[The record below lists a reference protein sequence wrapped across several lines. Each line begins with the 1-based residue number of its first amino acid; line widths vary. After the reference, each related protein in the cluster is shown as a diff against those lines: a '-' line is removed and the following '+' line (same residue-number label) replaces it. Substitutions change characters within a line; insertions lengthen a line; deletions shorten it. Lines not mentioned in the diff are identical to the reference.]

1 MQNSMQNASFLRLP
15 SWQAFSSVAIK
26 GLKVFLFYLAV
37 LSFCR
42 AFFIFWMHD
51 YMAAATGSADIA
63 LALWRGMR
71 LSFQTAGGLAL
82 FSLVPAALAR
92 LLHAPLENLAWRV
105 TSALSLTVLSIL
117 YAASFPYYRQYHT
130 GFHQLIFNTVNEDVY
145 ALFISLVQEFY
156 LPVRLAGALLLAFLL
171 YRALCL
177 LLACDFSA
185 LAERL
190 LPWRSL
196 RRALFL
202 LILALVALLSAFG
215 GSLRW
220 QDAVN
225 WENAGVTNDAFLNE
239 AILDNFQALYRAYV
253 LNSRFLACNGLDFT
267 VEEIERLAALHAGRP
282 ADTRDLDVY
291 LTREAEGAQIEKPRH
306 IFLIISESYANWP
319 LLEKYASLHIADPTK
334 ELLNAADT
342 VYCDTFLPNGS
353 STVSAVTGVVTGF
366 ADANLYLTTMPESFA
381 APYPTAIAPTFA
393 RLGYHTDFW
402 YAGPATWERIEPF
415 CRAQGFEQF
424 YSRGD
429 FSSDEG
435 SVWGVDDE
443 VLYGEVLSRIDPEQP
458 GLHVLL
464 NVSNHSPYTVDLAAK
479 GFPAEEVRA
488 ALPQEAQGDDALLK
502 ELGHYWYATQELAAF
517 LRAAKEKF
525 PEALF
530 VIVGDHADRYNIEKT
545 PSLYERYAIP
555 FILTGHGVKKG
566 LLDPEAAGSQIDIA
580 PTLIELIAP
589 RGFRY
594 EAVGRSLTR
603 GNRQGVNY
611 GFWITHSAI
620 GRTDTVPLVAEPIKD
635 RPAALDEEAMQDYIN
650 AVRALSWWRP
660 KYGPML
666 DEAKLEGR
674 E

>member
-1 MQNSMQNASFLRLP
+1 MPALPSRLP
-15 SWQAFSSVAIK
+15 SWQAFYSFAAK

-42 AFFIFWMHD
+42 AFFIFWLHD
-51 YMAAATGSADIA
+51 YMAATTGSADIA
-63 LALWRGMR
+63 LALWRGLR
-71 LSFQTAGGLAL
+71 LSCQTAGLLTL

-92 LLHAPLENLAWRV
+92 LLYAPLEALAWRV
-105 TSALSLTVLSIL
+105 TSALSLTALSIL
-117 YAASFPYYRQYHT
+117 YAASFPYYRQFHT
-130 GFHQLIFNTVNEDVY
+130 GFHQLIFNTANEDTF

-156 LPVRLAGALLLAFLL
+156 LPVRLLGALLLAVLL
-171 YRALCL
+171 YRALRL
-177 LLACDFSA
+177 LLA
-185 LAERL
+185 RNL
-190 LPWRSL
+190 LPAMPHLSFPWQLFSRV
-196 RRALFL
+196 LFL
-202 LILALVALLSAFG
+202 ALLVLAALLTVFG

-220 QDAVN
+220 QDAVD
-225 WENAGVTNDAFLNE
+225 WENAGITNDAFLNE
-239 AILDNFQALYRAYV
+239 AILDNFQALYRAYT
-253 LNSRFLACNGLDFT
+253 LNNRFLACNGLNFT

-282 ADTRDLDVY
+282 ADTLDLDVY
-291 LTREAEGAQIEKPRH
+291 LTQEAQGAQIDKPRH

-319 LLEKYASLHIADPTK
+319 LLEKYASLHIADPMK
-334 ELLNAADT
+334 EILRADDT
-342 VYCDTFLPNGS
+342 VYCDTFLPNGP
-353 STVSAVTGVVTGF
+353 STVAALTGIVTGF
-366 ADANLYLTTMPESFA
+366 ADANLYLTTMPESFGT
-381 APYPTAIAPTFA
+381 PYPTAIAPIFS
-393 RLGYHTDFW
+393 RLGYDTSFW

-415 CRAQGFEQF
+415 CRAQGFAHV

-429 FSSDEG
+429 FESEEG

-443 VLYGEVLSRIDPEQP
+443 VLYREVLSRTDPKKP

-488 ALPQEAQGDDALLK
+488 ALPKEAQDDEALLK
-502 ELGHYWYATQELAAF
+502 ELGHYWYATRELAAF
-517 LRAAKEKF
+517 IRAAKEKF
-525 PEALF
+525 PDSIFL
-530 VIVGDHADRYNIEKT
+530 VVGDHADRYNIEKT

-555 FILTGHGVKKG
+555 FILTGHGIRKG
-566 LLDPEAAGSQIDIA
+566 LLLDDAAGSQIDIA

-603 GNRQGVNY
+603 NNRRGVNY

-620 GRTDTVPLVAEPIKD
+620 GKADTVPFVAEPIKG
-635 RPAALDEEAMQDYIN
+635 RSAAIDEESLQDYIN

-660 KYGPML
+660 KYGPLL
-666 DEAKLEGR
+666 DAAKLEGR

>member
-1 MQNSMQNASFLRLP
+1 MQNTALRLP
-15 SWQAFSSVAIK
+15 SWQAFSSIAAK

-42 AFFIFWMHD
+42 AFFIFWLHD
-51 YMAAATGSADIA
+51 YMAAATGGADVA
-63 LALWRGMR
+63 VALWRGAR
-71 LSFQTAGGLAL
+71 LSCQTAGGLAL

-105 TSALSLTVLSIL
+105 TSTLSLTALSIL

-130 GFHQLIFNTVNEDVY
+130 GFHQLIFNTANEDIF

-171 YRALCL
+171 YRALRL
-177 LLACDFSA
+177 LLTRDIFPAMP
-185 LAERL
+185 RPP
-190 LPWRSL
+190 LPWQPL
-196 RRALFL
+196 RRALYLTL
-202 LILALVALLSAFG
+202 LAFIALLTTFG

-253 LNSRFLACNGLDFT
+253 LNNRFLACNGLDFT

-282 ADTRDLDVY
+282 ADTCDLDVY
-291 LTREAEGAQIEKPRH
+291 LMQEAEGAQIEKPRH

-334 ELLNAADT
+334 ELLGADDT
-342 VYCDTFLPNGS
+342 VYCDTFLPNGP
-353 STVSAVTGVVTGF
+353 STVAAVTGIVTGF

-381 APYPTAIAPTFA
+381 APYPTAIAPIFS
-393 RLGYHTDFW
+393 RLGYGTDFW

-415 CRAQGFEQF
+415 CRAQGFDQF

-429 FSSDEG
+429 FSTDEG

-443 VLYGEVLSRIDPEQP
+443 ILYREALSRIDPAQP
-458 GLHVLL
+458 GLHILL

-488 ALPQEAQGDDALLK
+488 ALPKEAQHDENLLK
-502 ELGHYWYATQELAAF
+502 EIGHYWYATKELAAF
-517 LRAAKEKF
+517 IRAAKEKF
-525 PEALF
+525 PASLF

-555 FILTGHGVKKG
+555 FILTGHGVRKD
-566 LLDPEAAGSQIDIA
+566 LLDAEAAGSQIDIA

-589 RGFRY
+589 QGFHY
-594 EAVGRSLTR
+594 ASVGRSLTR
-603 GNRQGVNY
+603 GNRRGVNY
-611 GFWITHSAI
+611 GFWITHNAI
-620 GRTDTVPLVAEPIKD
+620 GRTDTIPLIAEPIKD

-666 DEAKLEGR
+666 DAEKLEGR